1 MLIKRIDDIPSKIKY
16 NKGFRDLSK
25 LKIKPW
31 KWDGEE
37 WIIETIETSKDE
49 VSND

>member
-1 MLIKRIDDIPSKIKY
+1 MLIKRIDDISSKTKD
-16 NKGFRDLSK
+16 NKGYNNLSK

-31 KWDGEE
+31 KWTGEE
-37 WIIETIETSKDE
+37 WIIETAETSNNE